1 VGTVKALG
9 RRPELV
15 ALGSVFIGAAIVI
28 GKLVVGLLTGSLG
41 IVSEAVHSLL
51 DLAASGFTLVAV
63 RTARKPADKE
73 HPYGHGRAEN
83 LAAFAE
89 GVLLLITAAGIAY
102 QAVHRLT
109 TGGAAVNAAGYAF
122 VLLIATL
129 LIELG
134 RAAVLRRVG
143 REAGSDALL
152 ADATNRW
159 SDVLATIGVLAGL
172 VGVRMGLTWADSA
185 AALLV
190 AVIIVRAAGRVAWRS
205 GDILIDRAATDVDKQ
220 LRSAIQAVD
229 GVREVR
235 SVRVRRSGPNLLGD
249 ASIATARMLPLEA
262 AGALVDDVKRAA
274 RAVLPQLELTVL
286 VEGQTRPSDLVER
299 VHAAAARN
307 GGVRDLHNVTVERES
322 DGSLHLTM
330 HAKLPGDMTLAAAA
344 QASAR
349 LEKTLRAELP
359 DATRID
365 IHLEPMEPH
374 VVRGEDVTQRRAQ
387 LADRMREVVE
397 SHPTV
402 KRLVDVELSD
412 RHNRIHAHVVA
423 ELAGDVSLEQAH
435 QVETEL
441 EEQIRRALPE
451 VSEVTARATA

>member
-1 VGTVKALG
+1 MKALG

-15 ALGSVFIGAAIVI
+15 ALVSVFIGATLVV

-41 IVSEAVHSLL
+41 IISEAVHSLL

-63 RTARKPADKE
+63 RTARKPADTE

-89 GVLLLITAAGIAY
+89 GVLLMITAAGVAFE
-102 QAVHRLT
+102 AVHRLT
-109 TGGAAVNAAGYAF
+109 MGGAAVNAAGYAF
-122 VLLIATL
+122 ALLIATL

-143 REAGSDALL
+143 RDAGSDALQ

-159 SDVLATIGVLAGL
+159 SDVLATVGVLAGL
-172 VGVRMGLTWADSA
+172 IGVRMGFAWADSV

-190 AVIIVRAAGRVAWRS
+190 AVIIARAAGLLAWRS
-205 GDILIDRAATDVDKQ
+205 GDILIDRAPAGAERK
-220 LRSAIQAVD
+220 LRAAIEGVS

-235 SVRVRRSGPNLLGD
+235 SVRVRRSGPKLLGD
-249 ASIATARMLPLEA
+249 AVIATARMLSLEA
-262 AGALVDDVKRAA
+262 AGRLVDEVKRVAGAA
-274 RAVLPQLELTVL
+274 LPELDLTVL
-286 VEGQTRPSDLVER
+286 VEGQSRPTDLVER
-299 VHAAAARN
+299 VHAAAARD

-330 HAKLPGDMTLAAAA
+330 HAKLPGDMTLASASL
-344 QASAR
+344 ASAG

-374 VVRGEDVTQRRAQ
+374 VVSGEDVTQRRAL
-387 LADRMREVVE
+387 LAERMRQIVE
-397 SHPTV
+397 SHPAV
-402 KRLVDVELSD
+402 KRGVDVELSD

-441 EEQIRRALPE
+441 EELIRRALPE
-451 VSEVTARATA
+451 VHEVTARATA

>member
-1 VGTVKALG
+1 MKALG

-15 ALGSVFIGAAIVI
+15 ALISVFIGAAIVV

-41 IVSEAVHSLL
+41 IISEAVHSLL

-63 RTARKPADKE
+63 RTARKPADTE

-89 GVLLLITAAGIAY
+89 GVLLMITAAGIAFE
-102 QAVHRLT
+102 AVHRLT
-109 TGGAAVNAAGYAF
+109 MGGAAVNAAGYAF
-122 VLLIATL
+122 ALLIATL
-129 LIELG
+129 FIELG

-143 REAGSDALL
+143 RDAGSDALQ

-172 VGVRMGLTWADSA
+172 IGVRMGFAWADSA

-205 GDILIDRAATDVDKQ
+205 GDILIDRAATGAEKQ
-220 LRSAIQAVD
+220 LRSAIQGVS

-235 SVRVRRSGPNLLGD
+235 SVRVRRSGPKLLGD
-249 ASIATARMLPLEA
+249 AVIATARMLSLEA
-262 AGALVDDVKRAA
+262 AGRLVDEVKRVAGAA
-274 RAVLPQLELTVL
+274 LPELELTVL
-286 VEGQTRPSDLVER
+286 VEGQSRPSDLVER

-330 HAKLPGDMTLAAAA
+330 HAKLPGDMTLASASL
-344 QASAR
+344 ASAG

-374 VVRGEDVTQRRAQ
+374 VVSGEDVTQRHAL
-387 LADRMREVVE
+387 LAERMREIVE
-397 SHPTV
+397 SHPAV
-402 KRLVDVELSD
+402 KSGVDVELSD

-441 EEQIRRALPE
+441 EELIRRALPE
-451 VSEVTARATA
+451 VHEVTARATA

>member
-1 VGTVKALG
+1 MKALG

-15 ALGSVFIGAAIVI
+15 ALISVFIGAAIVV

-41 IVSEAVHSLL
+41 IISEAVHSLL

-63 RTARKPADKE
+63 RTARKPADTE

-89 GVLLLITAAGIAY
+89 GVLLLITAAGIAFE
-102 QAVHRLT
+102 AVHRLT
-109 TGGAAVNAAGYAF
+109 AGGAAVNAAGYAF
-122 VLLIATL
+122 ALLIATM

-143 REAGSDALL
+143 RDASSDALQ

-159 SDVLATIGVLAGL
+159 SDVLATVGVLAGL
-172 VGVRMGLTWADSA
+172 VGVRVGFAWADSV

-190 AVIIVRAAGRVAWRS
+190 AVIIARAAGMLAWHS
-205 GDILIDRAATDVDKQ
+205 GDILIDRAPAGAERK
-220 LRSAIQAVD
+220 LRAAIQGVS

-235 SVRVRRSGPNLLGD
+235 SVRVRRSGPKLLGD
-249 ASIATARMLPLEA
+249 AVIATARMLPLEA
-262 AGALVDDVKRAA
+262 AARIGDDVKRAA
-274 RAVLPQLELTVL
+274 RATLPELDLTVL
-286 VEGQTRPSDLVER
+286 VEGQSRPSDLVER

-330 HAKLPGDMTLAAAA
+330 HAKLPGDMTLAAASL
-344 QASAR
+344 ASAD

-374 VVRGEDVTQRRAQ
+374 VVSGEDVTQRRAL
-387 LADRMREVVE
+387 LAERMRQIVE
-397 SHPTV
+397 SHPAV
-402 KRLVDVELSD
+402 KRGIDVELSD

>member
-1 VGTVKALG
+1 MRALG

-15 ALGSVFIGAAIVI
+15 ALISVFIGLAIVV

-41 IVSEAVHSLL
+41 IISEAVHSLL

-63 RTARKPADKE
+63 RTARKPADTE

-89 GVLLLITAAGIAY
+89 GVLLMVTAAGIAFE
-102 QAVHRLT
+102 AVRRLSI
-109 TGGAAVNAAGYAF
+109 GGAAVNAAAYAF

-143 REAGSDALL
+143 RDAGSDALQ

-159 SDVLATIGVLAGL
+159 SDVLATVGVLAGL
-172 VGVRMGLTWADSA
+172 IGVRMGFAWADA
-185 AALLV
+185 VAALLV
-190 AVIIVRAAGRVAWRS
+190 AVIIARAAGLLAWRS
-205 GDILIDRAATDVDKQ
+205 GDILIDRAPAGAERK
-220 LRSAIQAVD
+220 LRAAIQGVS

-235 SVRVRRSGPNLLGD
+235 SVRVRRSGPKLLGD
-249 ASIATARMLPLEA
+249 AVIATARMLSLEA
-262 AGALVDDVKRAA
+262 AGRLVDEVKRVAGVA
-274 RAVLPQLELTVL
+274 LPELDLTVL
-286 VEGQTRPSDLVER
+286 VEGQSRPSDLVER

-330 HAKLPGDMTLAAAA
+330 HAKLPGDMSL
-344 QASAR
+344 ASASLASAG
-349 LEKTLRAELP
+349 LEKALRAELP

-374 VVRGEDVTQRRAQ
+374 VVSGEDVTQRRAL
-387 LADRMREVVE
+387 LAQRMREIVE
-397 SHPTV
+397 SHPGV
-402 KRLVDVELSD
+402 KRGVDVELSD

>member
-1 VGTVKALG
+1 MRALG
-9 RRPELV
+9 RRPERV
-15 ALGSVFIGAAIVI
+15 ALGSVLIGAAIVV
-28 GKLVVGLLTGSLG
+28 GKLTVGLLTGSLG
-41 IVSEAVHSLL
+41 IISEAVHSLL

-63 RTARKPADKE
+63 RTARKPADTE

-89 GVLLLITAAGIAY
+89 GVLLLITAAGIAFE
-102 QAVHRLT
+102 AVRRLSI
-109 TGGAAVNAAGYAF
+109 GGAAVNAAGYAF
-122 VLLIATL
+122 ALLVVTL

-159 SDVLATIGVLAGL
+159 SDVLATVGVLVGL
-172 VGVRMGLTWADSA
+172 AGVRMGLTWADSV

-190 AVIIVRAAGRVAWRS
+190 AVIIARAAAVLAWRS
-205 GDILIDRAATDVDKQ
+205 GDILIDRAASGAEKQ
-220 LRSAIQAVD
+220 LRAAIQGVG

-274 RAVLPQLELTVL
+274 HAALPQLELTVL
-286 VEGQTRPSDLVER
+286 VEGQSRPSDLVER
-299 VHAAAARN
+299 IHAAAARN
-307 GGVRDLHNVTVERES
+307 GGVQDLHNVTVERES

-330 HAKLPGDMTLAAAA
+330 HAKLPGDMTLASAS
-344 QASAR
+344 QASAQ

-359 DATRID
+359 EAARID

-374 VVRGEDVTQRRAQ
+374 VVRGEDVTARRAQ
-387 LADRMREVVE
+387 LTNRMREVVE
-397 SHPTV
+397 SHPAV

-423 ELAGDVSLEQAH
+423 ELAGEVSLEQAH
-435 QVETEL
+435 RVETEL
-441 EEQIRRALPE
+441 EELIRRALPE
-451 VSEVTARATA
+451 VHEVTARATA

>member
-1 VGTVKALG
+1 VRGLG

-15 ALGSVFIGAAIVI
+15 ALGSVVIGVAIVA
-28 GKLVVGLLTGSLG
+28 GKLIVGLLTGSLG
-41 IVSEAVHSLL
+41 IISEAVHSLL
-51 DLAASGFTLVAV
+51 DLAASVFTLFAV
-63 RTARKPADKE
+63 RTARKPADTE

-89 GVLLLITAAGIAY
+89 GVLLLITAAGIAFE
-102 QAVHRLT
+102 AIRRLLA
-109 TGGAAVNAAGYAF
+109 GGGAVNAADYAF
-122 VLLIATL
+122 ALLIATL

-143 REAGSDALL
+143 REAGSDALQ

-159 SDVLATIGVLAGL
+159 SDVLATVGVLAGL
-172 VGVRMGLTWADSA
+172 AGVRMGVAWADSA

-190 AVIIVRAAGRVAWRS
+190 AVIIARAATQLAWRS
-205 GDILIDRAATDVDKQ
+205 GDILIDRAPAGAERK
-220 LRSAIQAVD
+220 LRSAINGVD

-235 SVRVRRSGPNLLGD
+235 SVRVRRSGPLLLGD

-262 AGALVDDVKRAA
+262 AAGLVDEVKRAA
-274 RAVLPQLELTVL
+274 RSALPELDLTVL
-286 VEGQTRPSDLVER
+286 VEGQSQPSDLVER

-330 HAKLPGDMTLAAAA
+330 HAKLPGDMTLASASKT
-344 QASAR
+344 SAR
-349 LEKTLRAELP
+349 LEKTLRSELP
-359 DATRID
+359 EATRID
-365 IHLEPMEPH
+365 IHLEPMEPI
-374 VVRGEDVTQRRAQ
+374 VVRGEDVTQRRAL
-387 LADRMREVVE
+387 LADRIRNVVG
-397 SHPTV
+397 SHSAV

-451 VSEVTARATA
+451 VHEVTARATA

>member
-1 VGTVKALG
+1 MRALS

-15 ALGSVFIGAAIVI
+15 ALGSVFIGMAIVL
-28 GKLVVGLLTGSLG
+28 GKLIVGLLTGSLG
-41 IVSEAVHSLL
+41 IISEAVHSLL
-51 DLAASGFTLVAV
+51 DLAASVFTLFAV
-63 RTARKPADKE
+63 RTARKPADTE

-89 GVLLLITAAGIAY
+89 GVLLLITAAGIAFE
-102 QAVHRLT
+102 AVHRLT
-109 TGGAAVNAAGYAF
+109 LGGGAVNAAGYAF

-159 SDVLATIGVLAGL
+159 SDVLATVGVLAGL
-172 VGVRMGLTWADSA
+172 AGVRMGLAWADSA

-190 AVIIVRAAGRVAWRS
+190 AVIIARAAGTLAWRS
-205 GDILIDRAATDVDKQ
+205 GDILIDRAPAGAERK
-220 LRSAIQAVD
+220 LRAAIQGVN

-262 AGALVDDVKRAA
+262 AGALVDDVKRTA
-274 RAVLPQLELTVL
+274 RAALPELDLTVL
-286 VEGQTRPSDLVER
+286 VEGQSQPADLVER

-330 HAKLPGDMTLAAAA
+330 HAKLPGDMTLAAAS

-365 IHLEPMEPH
+365 IHLEPMEP
-374 VVRGEDVTQRRAQ
+374 VFVAVGDVAQRHALLAQ
-387 LADRMREVVE
+387 RMREGVE
-397 SHPTV
+397 THPAGERCV
-402 KRLVDVELSD
+402 GGGLSD
-412 RHNRIHAHVVA
+412 RHNHIHAPV
-423 ELAGDVSLEQAH
+423 
-435 QVETEL
+435 
-441 EEQIRRALPE
+441 
-451 VSEVTARATA
+451 

>member
-1 VGTVKALG
+1 
-9 RRPELV
+9 
-15 ALGSVFIGAAIVI
+15 
-28 GKLVVGLLTGSLG
+28 
-41 IVSEAVHSLL
+41 
-51 DLAASGFTLVAV
+51 
-63 RTARKPADKE
+63 
-73 HPYGHGRAEN
+73 
-83 LAAFAE
+83 
-89 GVLLLITAAGIAY
+89 
-102 QAVHRLT
+102 
-109 TGGAAVNAAGYAF
+109 
-122 VLLIATL
+122 
-129 LIELG
+129 
-134 RAAVLRRVG
+134 
-143 REAGSDALL
+143 
-152 ADATNRW
+152 
-159 SDVLATIGVLAGL
+159 
-172 VGVRMGLTWADSA
+172 MGLTWADSA

-220 LRSAIQAVD
+220 LRSAIQGVD

-286 VEGQTRPSDLVER
+286 VEGQSRPSDLVER

-330 HAKLPGDMTLAAAA
+330 HAKLPGDMTLAAAS

-349 LEKTLRAELP
+349 LEKTLRSELP

-423 ELAGDVSLEQAH
+423 ELSGDVSLEQAH